1 MNKEHKGSENL
12 VPFNQRSEDEV
23 RELNKKG
30 GIASGEAR
38 RQKKTMRE
46 WLEIA
51 MQAAMKD
58 DGGQPIMSPDDPN
71 RELTRKECAMLK
83 LAAKA
88 AKGDLK
94 AIELSAKLSG
104 EAETKVVVE
113 TATPAEKLAAL
124 INESREKSE

>member
-1 MNKEHKGSENL
+1 MEKEHKGSENL
-12 VPFNQRSEDEV
+12 IPVSSRTSEEL
-23 RELNKKG
+23 REMTSKG
-30 GIASGEAR
+30 GKASGEAR

-58 DGGQPIMSPDDPN
+58 DGGQPIMSPDDPT

-113 TATPAEKLAAL
+113 TRKPEDIA
-124 INESREKSE
+124 SEIMNGNGGED

>member
-1 MNKEHKGSENL
+1 MNDENL
-12 VPFNQRSEDEV
+12 VPQNTRTKSEQREIAQM
-23 RELNKKG
+23 G
-30 GIASGEAR
+30 GKASGEAR

-51 MQAAMKD
+51 MQAAMKND
-58 DGGQPIMSPDDPN
+58 EGQPIMSPDDPN
-71 RELTRKECAMLK
+71 RELTRKECAMLN

-88 AKGDLK
+88 ANGDLK

-124 INESREKSE
+124 INESREKAE

>member
-1 MNKEHKGSENL
+1 MNDENL
-12 VPFNQRSEDEV
+12 VPQNKRTKSEQREIA
-23 RELNKKG
+23 KMG
-30 GIASGEAR
+30 GKASGEAR
-38 RQKKTMRE
+38 RQNKTMRE

-51 MQAAMKD
+51 MQAAMKND
-58 DGGQPIMSPDDPN
+58 DGQTIMSPDDPT

-113 TATPAEKLAAL
+113 ARKPEEEARRQRGNKNYEELT
-124 INESREKSE
+124 